1 MSNKNS
7 NKNFKKMLITKFL
20 HFRSFDKVDYSKIE
34 DILII
39 RNIKNF
45 RLLEKNSY
53 NYNLSAKRE
62 FIKIVEIYKLYLEKV
77 KNSNK
82 ISEKNRLILEYK
94 ISDAI
99 KKWYNNIGWIS
110 SMLGSHPFIYNWPAS
125 KQF

>member
-1 MSNKNS
+1 
-7 NKNFKKMLITKFL
+7 MLITKFL
-20 HFRSFDKVDYSKIE
+20 NFRCFDKVDYSKIE

-62 FIKIVEIYKLYLEKV
+62 FVKIVEIYKLYLEKV